1 MVDSNQL
8 IIDTGSSGRME
19 ERAKCTARVGKWA
32 IEIGATRR
40 NKKRIQSF
48 VKLVDFY
55 YQNYQNL
62 YHHHHHQNK
71 IIISGGGK
79 KQQK

>member
-1 MVDSNQL
+1 MSRCHQVKVCLTSLSGFEWERKKEVVDSNQL

-40 NKKRIQSF
+40 NKKNS
-48 VKLVDFY
+48 VVCKV
-55 YQNYQNL
+55 
-62 YHHHHHQNK
+62 
-71 IIISGGGK
+71 GGLLL
-79 KQQK
+79 